1 MDAPTDQQP
10 TADALAAGRNALARG
25 AWEEARDAFAA
36 ALGGAGRAP
45 SDGSGDRDE
54 RRSRFTAALWPQVES
69 RDWSQPAGREAL
81 GDAERGAAL
90 EGLGWAGWWLAD
102 EQLTMESRERAFRA
116 YRDADDCG
124 AAARVAAWLAADY
137 REFRGEG
144 SVGRGWLQRAH
155 SALDGLDESADH
167 GWVTLIDADFA
178 LNLDADVVRAERL
191 SIEAATLGQRLG
203 VADLEAVGLAQ
214 GGIATVLQGRVD
226 EGMRRLDE
234 ASVIAASEDL
244 QLPVS
249 AGWALC
255 CLISACDGVGDFA
268 RAAQWCATMRDFT
281 DRWGGRQILGV
292 CRSAYGRVLA
302 AGGDWPAA
310 EAELTAAVA
319 DMSAAR
325 PGIAAGG
332 LVRLGEHRARQGR
345 ADEARELFEQAGPAG
360 FVGLGQL
367 ALDGGDVRGAA
378 DIAERVLRALPEE
391 VLLERLPA
399 LELLARAQAATGT
412 RATADAALTELARI
426 AERLDTPYLR
436 ARARLVA
443 GELAAARA
451 DHEAA
456 RQACEDAIDCFT
468 EGSAPYEVAVARV
481 ELARALRALGQAE
494 RAAAEARA
502 ARETF
507 GMLGA
512 ARDLERAEAFLTEAA
527 DVVPPGSEAGR
538 GVGAEPD
545 GADDERGAASPPR
558 DELSP
563 REIEVLK
570 LVAQGCSDAEIAER
584 LVVSPHTV
592 HRHVANIRAKLRL
605 PSRAAAVAYA
615 AREGLL

>member
-1 MDAPTDQQP
+1 MAFE
-10 TADALAAGRNALARG
+10 AALAG
-25 AWEEARDAFAA
+25 ASADGTGGEPVASEDAA
-36 ALGGAGRAP
+36 
-45 SDGSGDRDE
+45 
-54 RRSRFTAALWPQVES
+54 V
-69 RDWSQPAGREAL
+69 
-81 GDAERGAAL
+81 AL

-102 EQLTMESRERAFRA
+102 ERLTMESRERAYRAFRA
-116 YRDADDCG
+116 AGDDG

-144 SVGRGWLQRAH
+144 SSVGRGWLARAH
-155 SALDGLDESADH
+155 SAIDGLPESPDH
-167 GWVTLIDADFA
+167 GWVALIDGDFA

-191 SIEAATLGQRLG
+191 SLEAAELGRRVG
-203 VADLEAVGLAQ
+203 VPDLEAVGLAQ
-214 GGIATVLQGRVD
+214 AGIATVLQGRV
-226 EGMRRLDE
+226 EQGMRLLDE
-234 ASVIAASEDL
+234 ASVIAASEEL

-249 AGWALC
+249 ASWALC

-268 RAAQWCATMRDFT
+268 RAGQWCTTMRELAE
-281 DRWGGRQILGV
+281 RWGGRQLLGV

-310 EAELTAAVA
+310 EAELAGAIE
-319 DMSAAR
+319 DLSAR

-332 LVRLGEHRARQGR
+332 LVRLAEHRARQGR
-345 ADEARELFEQAGPAG
+345 TDEARELFEQAGPAG

-367 ALDGGDVRGAA
+367 ALDSGDARAAA

-399 LELLARAQAATGT
+399 LELLARARAALTT
-412 RATADAALTELARI
+412 VTTASTADVTSSFEQADAAAAELEQI

-443 GELAAARA
+443 GELAAARG
-451 DHEAA
+451 DSEAA

-468 EGSAPYEVAVARV
+468 VGSAPYEAAVARL
-481 ELARALRALGQAE
+481 ELAGALEALGEAE
-494 RAAAEARA
+494 RAEAEARA

-507 GMLGA
+507 AALGA
-512 ARDLERAEAFLTEAA
+512 ARDLARVEAFLTDSAKGKDRSSAA
-527 DVVPPGSEAGR
+527 RGSEGHDS
-538 GVGAEPD
+538 GGD
-545 GADDERGAASPPR
+545 
-558 DELSP
+558 LSP
-563 REIEVLK
+563 RELEVLA
-570 LVAQGCSDAEIAER
+570 LVAQGLSDAEIAER

-605 PSRAAAVAYA
+605 PSRSAAVAYA